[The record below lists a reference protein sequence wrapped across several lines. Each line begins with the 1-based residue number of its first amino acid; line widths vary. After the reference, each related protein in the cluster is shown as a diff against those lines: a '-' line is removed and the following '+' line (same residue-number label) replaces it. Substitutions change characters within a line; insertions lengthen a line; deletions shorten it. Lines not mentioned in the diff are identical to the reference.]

1 MSIQI
6 EKETKQDLELNYETI
21 VEEIVN
27 EAMDYMNCPYEIE
40 LNVILT
46 DNEGIHQVNLE
57 QRGIDAPTDV
67 LSFPMLEYEK
77 AGDFSFLEK
86 DEEIYNFNADTG
98 ELILGDIM
106 ISLEKVRDQAR
117 EYQHSERREFAFL
130 LAHSM
135 LHLFGFDHM
144 EEEERI
150 EMERMQEEILNHK
163 NYRRDEGEQNEKAN

>member
-6 EKETKQDLELNYETI
+6 EKETKQDLELNYENI
-21 VEEIVN
+21 VAEIVN

-98 ELILGDIM
+98 ELILGDIV

-135 LHLFGFDHM
+135 MHLFGFDHM

-150 EMERMQEEILNHK
+150 EMERMQEEILNNK